1 MACSASSGV
10 AISTNPKPRDR
21 PVSRSVTTLA
31 DSTLPTAA
39 KASRRRSLDVEK
51 DKPPTKSFTAMEGLL
66 LTAQDYRS
74 IHCGHDSGNRI
85 LPEVRP
91 GRLTHRAAWLRRP
104 VPRPLPR
111 RSGRSDPRRAADHHR
126 RGPLTS
132 AGSPVVDRA
141 ARVLRRSA
149 RGRRRPLLGRAPLGG
164 AGHRLASRPLGTEPG
179 SRGAA
184 QGRVP
189 EPWRQDRLHGATRDG
204 PESRGLPDGGDRPR
218 SLLEVPGG
226 RCRSRSRKCSVRV
239 LPRVPLCGPGRAGVR
254 RRAPPG
260 ALGGPRRPRH
270 RRGVGHPRG
279 AAPRPAALIGPNAI
293 VGVEMAVIAV
303 ERKPWHASF
312 RLLERDERV
321 FAVLLAVVMVG
332 GLAALGF
339 FPLARRYRDIDL
351 YWLVFCFAAYKV
363 GIFALVT
370 VNPRATRAYFIGALA
385 IDLLLV
391 FVLLCLTGAGDS
403 VYYLLFFPLVAVNA
417 YYLGPWVG
425 LGAAVVA
432 GGLYAWSTVLV
443 PPCVGW
449 TPHLI
454 LAALAGLPA
463 VTLGLV
469 ADRERRARGE
479 VERLNDEL
487 TGTLSR
493 LQTAQQE
500 LVVAERMATVGR
512 LSLRIAHEVRNPIS
526 AIELNDGERN
536 DGDMKEAAALVS
548 AIRDQVTT
556 LDALTEEYLAFAR
569 FPRPHFEEESI
580 NHLVQEL
587 ADFVRPVATRQGL
600 TIRVE
605 VDPSVPTMEI
615 DRGLLRQAVLNLVKN
630 GLETLSSGGEL
641 TIGSRFDGA

>member
-1 MACSASSGV
+1 MS
-10 AISTNPKPRDR
+10 
-21 PVSRSVTTLA
+21 
-31 DSTLPTAA
+31 
-39 KASRRRSLDVEK
+39 
-51 DKPPTKSFTAMEGLL
+51 
-66 LTAQDYRS
+66 
-74 IHCGHDSGNRI
+74 
-85 LPEVRP
+85 
-91 GRLTHRAAWLRRP
+91 
-104 VPRPLPR
+104 
-111 RSGRSDPRRAADHHR
+111 
-126 RGPLTS
+126 
-132 AGSPVVDRA
+132 
-141 ARVLRRSA
+141 
-149 RGRRRPLLGRAPLGG
+149 
-164 AGHRLASRPLGTEPG
+164 
-179 SRGAA
+179 
-184 QGRVP
+184 
-189 EPWRQDRLHGATRDG
+189 
-204 PESRGLPDGGDRPR
+204 
-218 SLLEVPGG
+218 
-226 RCRSRSRKCSVRV
+226 
-239 LPRVPLCGPGRAGVR
+239 
-254 RRAPPG
+254 
-260 ALGGPRRPRH
+260 
-270 RRGVGHPRG
+270 
-279 AAPRPAALIGPNAI
+279 AI
-293 VGVEMAVIAV
+293 VA

-312 RLLERDERV
+312 QLLERDERV

-339 FPLARRYRDIDL
+339 FPLRPRYRDLDL

-403 VYYLLFFPLVAVNA
+403 VFYLLFFPLVAVNA
-417 YYLGPWVG
+417 YYFGPWVG
-425 LGAAVVA
+425 LGASVVA

-443 PPCVGW
+443 PPWVGW

-526 AIELNDGERN
+526 AIELNAEMLEDIVRERNDGERN

-641 TIGSRFDGA
+641 TIGSRFDGAAVEISVSDTGGGIPDDVGPRLFEQFFTTKPQGTGLGLSITRQIAEEHGGEIRWMNRAPLGATFTIRLPLKRVKDG